1 MICVDSSQRENPFPE
16 NTPAH
21 TCAHADTDDG
31 QLRELLE
38 AWRGR
43 GRSAPRLSAWML
55 VHRACACFFQKFDF
69 ISALSPPVFPPLAQ
83 KQASSDLRGVGHLRC
98 TKESQKVYSYV
109 ASLRCAE

>member
-21 TCAHADTDDG
+21 TCAHADTDDS

-55 VHRACACFFQKFDF
+55 VHRACACFFRNLILFLRSRRQ
-69 ISALSPPVFPPLAQ
+69 SFPL
-83 KQASSDLRGVGHLRC
+83 LRVVSV
-98 TKESQKVYSYV
+98 E
-109 ASLRCAE
+109 